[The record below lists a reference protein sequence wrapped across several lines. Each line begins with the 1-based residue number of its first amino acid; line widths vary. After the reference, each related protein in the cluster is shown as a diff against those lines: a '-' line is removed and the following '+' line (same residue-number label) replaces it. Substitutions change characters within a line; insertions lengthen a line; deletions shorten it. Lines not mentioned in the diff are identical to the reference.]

1 MGTTLCL
8 STCPLFHMFHLLVV
22 YYSYPHTPGI
32 FTEEQVEAWKPIVKA
47 VHDKGGVFFC
57 QIWHVGRLSHYGMS
71 KLCTPL
77 AQHSC
82 SPPSCKWSR
91 EEDMLM
97 REIHDIRTSLFLSLF
112 LSLLVCTLWLWSL
125 NSTSDIYRIT

>member
-1 MGTTLCL
+1 
-8 STCPLFHMFHLLVV
+8 MFHLLVV

-77 AQHSC
+77 AQLLLS
-82 SPPSCKWSR
+82 S
-91 EEDMLM
+91 
-97 REIHDIRTSLFLSLF
+97 FLQMVKRGRYVDERDS
-112 LSLLVCTLWLWSL
+112 
-125 NSTSDIYRIT
+125 

>member
-97 REIHDIRTSLFLSLF
+97 REIHDIRTSLFLSL
-112 LSLLVCTLWLWSL
+112 SLGVYSLVVVIKLKV
-125 NSTSDIYRIT
+125 

>member
-8 STCPLFHMFHLLVV
+8 YTCPLFHMFHLLVV

-97 REIHDIRTSLFLSLF
+97 REIHDIRTSLFLSLSWCVLF
-112 LSLLVCTLWLWSL
+112 GCGH
-125 NSTSDIYRIT
+125 